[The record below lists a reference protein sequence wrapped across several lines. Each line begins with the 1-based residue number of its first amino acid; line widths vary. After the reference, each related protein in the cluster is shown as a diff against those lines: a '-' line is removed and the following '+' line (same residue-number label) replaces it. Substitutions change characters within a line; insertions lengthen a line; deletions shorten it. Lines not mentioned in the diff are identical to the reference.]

1 MTPAETILWQ
11 RLRNKQL
18 AGFKFRRQEPMGPY
32 IADFFCFDARLVVE
46 LDGSSHEG
54 RIETDAKKD
63 SFLTKLGYQVLRFR
77 NQDVYDNLN
86 GVLET
91 IEKFCNARSAPTQP
105 PPEGEEFS
113 GPIVLIG
120 FMACGKSSVARA
132 LAKRLKCEATDVDT
146 LIENAAGKTI
156 PAIFAED
163 GEDEFRRLE
172 TKQLKAALEYSQP
185 ARVIAT
191 GGGIVTRA
199 ENRIVLQDAAAA
211 GVLVVYL
218 RASSEVLARRI
229 RRQPGTRPLI
239 DGGKI
244 LNLAQTRAR
253 VEELLAE
260 RAPLYESVANLII
273 ESDEMRSPQATAR
286 KIHQTLNAPKSNI

>member
-1 MTPAETILWQ
+1 
-11 RLRNKQL
+11 
-18 AGFKFRRQEPMGPY
+18 
-32 IADFFCFDARLVVE
+32 
-46 LDGSSHEG
+46 
-54 RIETDAKKD
+54 
-63 SFLTKLGYQVLRFR
+63 
-77 NQDVYDNLN
+77 
-86 GVLET
+86 
-91 IEKFCNARSAPTQP
+91 
-105 PPEGEEFS
+105 
-113 GPIVLIG
+113 
-120 FMACGKSSVARA
+120 MASGKSSVARA

-260 RAPLYESVANLII
+260 RAPLYESVANLVI
-273 ESDEMRSPQATAR
+273 ESDEMRSPQATAH

>member
-1 MTPAETILWQ
+1 
-11 RLRNKQL
+11 
-18 AGFKFRRQEPMGPY
+18 
-32 IADFFCFDARLVVE
+32 
-46 LDGSSHEG
+46 
-54 RIETDAKKD
+54 
-63 SFLTKLGYQVLRFR
+63 
-77 NQDVYDNLN
+77 
-86 GVLET
+86 
-91 IEKFCNARSAPTQP
+91 
-105 PPEGEEFS
+105 
-113 GPIVLIG
+113 
-120 FMACGKSSVARA
+120 MASGKSSVARA

-156 PAIFAED
+156 PEIFAQD
-163 GEDEFRRLE
+163 GEDAFRSLE
-172 TKQLKAALEYSQP
+172 TKQLKAALEYSRP
-185 ARVIAT
+185 VVIAT
-191 GGGIVTRA
+191 GGGIITRE
-199 ENRIVLQDAAAA
+199 ENRAILKDAAAA

-260 RAPLYESVANLII
+260 RAPLYESVANLVI